1 VQVALPR
8 FQQQEDWRRPGS
20 GRRMASSV
28 GASSS
33 AGATARRVFVL
44 FPGQGSQ
51 SVGMAGAAPPAALVH
66 ASRLLGLD
74 LVEVMRNGPKSLLD
88 STRFSQ
94 LSVFAHSWAS
104 FLVLREQRPEL
115 FGPSAVGVEHAFAG
129 LSLGEYTA
137 LAAAGALRFED
148 AVRLVSK
155 RAEAMQAA
163 SEQRRGVMVTL
174 VGLEGAAVAAICAR
188 YAGPGAVCVAN
199 YLFPKAVV
207 VSGDAAAV
215 AWVEAEAAAAAA
227 ASGAALHCK
236 ALAVGGAFHTE
247 LMRPALASLSQ
258 ALDETAFQPVP
269 AANTV
274 FTNVT
279 GARYADVNDQGQVR
293 GTLLAQLVGP
303 VQWEATLTAIVSGFR
318 EGDLLF
324 EVGPGKQI
332 GAMLNRMGAPKD
344 CLSALSSV
352 SIEPLAPTAAASG
365 RPALTR
371 ALSFSS
377 TATRPDDSEQ
387 RAGATPTPTPTL
399 SRAMSAY
406 ALPRCGDEDNGS
418 SAAAAKSESASRS
431 SPLRRE
437 AAAEAW
443 PESPPGSPPGHSHS
457 LSRAGSSASLLSS
470 SGSLSRASSSASL
483 LDGEGLSRASSSAS
497 LHSSTG
503 PCSITTPA
511 ERPRADSF
519 RSTSSTSSLT
529 PTPLTPTRPG
539 ALSRG
544 ASFSS
549 PTSSMQTPTEL
560 TPTRPA
566 VAVEPP
572 RFQRKGSSARL
583 LPHLALL

>member
-1 VQVALPR
+1 
-8 FQQQEDWRRPGS
+8 
-20 GRRMASSV
+20 MSST

-44 FPGQGSQ
+44 FPGQGAQ
-51 SVGMAGAAPPAALVH
+51 SVGMAGAEPPAALEH
-66 ASRLLGLD
+66 ASRVLGLD

-115 FGPSAVGVEHAFAG
+115 FGPSAVGVERAFAG

-137 LAAAGALRFED
+137 LAAAGALGFED
-148 AVRLVSK
+148 ALRLVSK
-155 RAEAMQAA
+155 RSEAMQAA

-199 YLFPKAVV
+199 YLFSKAVV

-258 ALDETAFQPVP
+258 ALDEAAFQPVP

-279 GARYADVNDQGQVR
+279 GARYGDVNDQGRVR

-303 VQWEATLTAIVSGFR
+303 VQWEATLSAIVSGFR

-332 GAMLNRMGAPKD
+332 GAMLKRMGAPKD
-344 CLSALSSV
+344 CLAALSSV

-377 TATRPDDSEQ
+377 TASRPDDSEQ
-387 RAGATPTPTPTL
+387 RARATPTPTPTL

-406 ALPRCGDEDNGS
+406 ALPRCGDEENGG
-418 SAAAAKSESASRS
+418 SAAAAKLSESASRS

-437 AAAEAW
+437 VAAKASL
-443 PESPPGSPPGHSHS
+443 ESPPGSPPGHS

-497 LHSSTG
+497 LLSSPG
-503 PCSITTPA
+503 SCSLTTPA

-529 PTPLTPTRPG
+529 PTPLSPMHPG
-539 ALSRG
+539 ALSR
-544 ASFSS
+544 SS
-549 PTSSMQTPTEL
+549 SASSMQTPTEL

-566 VAVEPP
+566 VEPP
-572 RFQRKGSSARL
+572 RFQRKGSSAK